1 MITMAQSISRNLGT
15 YGSTSLTGKKLSEL
29 TTVITREALIR
40 MNYKAVNILASVM
53 NVFNHRILQYCNIFH
68 VC

>member
-1 MITMAQSISRNLGT
+1 MAQSISRNLGT

-40 MNYKAVNILASVM
+40 MNYKAVNILAFSYEC
-53 NVFNHRILQYCNIFH
+53 F
-68 VC
+68 